1 MKFKFRS
8 LPLGF
13 KILLIGIVL
22 AFLSMLL
29 PWRTEIIRVP
39 GGRFHWAENPF
50 RNGEFL
56 ILLPYLYHLGMMFTG
71 RAMNRWIALVL
82 VLVPV
87 IGFFV
92 LLPDFAPSVVYRL
105 AFAIHYS
112 IRPFNHLYDSEAGI
126 GCSLFLVFSIIAVLG
141 MLIGLKHTARG
152 LSLTINQKGKGQ

>member
-13 KILLIGIVL
+13 KILLTGIVL

-29 PWRTEIIRVP
+29 PWKTEIIWIQ
-39 GGRFHWAENPF
+39 GGRFRWAENPF

-71 RAMNRWIALVL
+71 RVMNRWIALVL

-87 IGFFV
+87 IGFFF
-92 LLPDFAPSVVYRL
+92 LLPSFE
-105 AFAIHYS
+105 
-112 IRPFNHLYDSEAGI
+112 RPYNSEAGI
-126 GCSLFLVFSIIAVLG
+126 GFSLFLVFTVIATLG

>member
-29 PWRTEIIRVP
+29 PWKTEIIRVP

-71 RAMNRWIALVL
+71 RTMNRWIALVL

-87 IGFFV
+87 IGFFF
-92 LLPDFAPSVVYRL
+92 LLPGFE
-105 AFAIHYS
+105 
-112 IRPFNHLYDSEAGI
+112 RPYDSEVGI
-126 GCSLFLVFSIIAVLG
+126 GFSLFLVFTVSATLG